1 MNVVLDTNVIVSAVL
16 TERGPCA
23 RLLDMLV
30 GGAFQLC
37 ADDRLLGEYDAVL
50 RRPELRIAPAD
61 ADIVTELV
69 RRVALPIAAAPL
81 PVELHDP
88 DDLPFLEVA
97 AAAEAILVTGNTRHF
112 PKRVCKGVTVVS
124 PKEFLELLRRLA

>member
-23 RLLDMLV
+23 RIVDML
-30 GGAFQLC
+30 GAGAFRLC

-61 ADIVTELV
+61 VEIVMDLI
-69 RRVALPIAAAPL
+69 RHVALPIAAAPL
-81 PVELHDP
+81 PAGLPDP

-97 AAAEAILVTGNTRHF
+97 AAAEAVLVTGNIRHF
-112 PKRVCKGVTVVS
+112 PKKASKGVTVAS
-124 PKEFLELLRRLA
+124 PKECLELLRRLA